1 MSKDKFHVLP
11 VNGVIT
17 AVDNEDIAKTVC
29 EALIQAGFDEKKA
42 SLLHGQEGLDF
53 LDLDGSR
60 HGFFATMV
68 RKYQSLSGPEARMI
82 EQAQAVL
89 EHNRYVVGF
98 WTDGSEEERF
108 RAFEVMSPYTERSIF
123 FCGLSIIS
131 VLKVGQNYGRETD
144 YEKNL

>member
-1 MSKDKFHVLP
+1 MSQDKFRVLP

-17 AVDNEDIAKTVC
+17 AVDTEEIANTVC
-29 EALIQAGFDEKKA
+29 DALIESGFDKDKA
-42 SLLHGQEGLDF
+42 TTLHGQEGLDY

-60 HGFFATMV
+60 HGFFAKMV

-82 EQAQAVL
+82 EQGQAVL
-89 EHNRYVVGF
+89 EHGRYLVAL

-108 RAFEVMSPYTERSIF
+108 RAFEIMAPYTERSIF
-123 FCGLSIIS
+123 FCGRSIIS